1 MLWAPTATSVAL
13 GLTTAMLDALAD
25 FIVEL
30 FQRQAER
37 LQAPR
42 LVAVLLL
49 SIPGLVCAQSNGVQ
63 DNVVL
68 RWNQAA
74 LDAIVISRTAPVIA
88 ARALAIMHTCMY
100 DSWVAYDDNARS
112 AMSAVSPR
120 RPSAERTAA
129 NRERAISF
137 AAYRA
142 LADLFQGQK
151 ATLLDPLMSELGMDA
166 SDSSV
171 DITTPSG
178 VGNASC
184 AAVLASRHNDGSNQ
198 LGDKHSGAYSDYTG
212 YTPANR
218 AGILRD
224 PNRWQPLIIGGVS
237 QSWQLPHWG
246 LVTPFALTSGSQF
259 RSRIFSG
266 APYLYPSE
274 AYWKQAFD
282 VVELSARLG
291 DNEKVIAEFWADG
304 AGTVTPPGHWNAIAQ
319 AVSRRDHYSEEQD
332 VKLFFV
338 LNNALLDAGIAAWD
352 AKRFADSIRP
362 VTVIRSLMGNR
373 RIRAWAGPGLGIGF
387 IECKDF
393 RSFLPTPAFAGFVS
407 GHSAFSAA
415 AAEVLKRFTGSD
427 DFGQSITVAPGSS
440 LIEPGLTPAVPVTLH
455 WTTFTEAADQAGMSR
470 RYAGIHFETDDVAGR
485 ALGRLAAGE
494 VWKKS
499 MTYVEL
505 K

>member
-184 AAVLASRHNDGSNQ
+184 AA
-198 LGDKHSGAYSDYTG
+198 
-212 YTPANR
+212 
-218 AGILRD
+218 
-224 PNRWQPLIIGGVS
+224 
-237 QSWQLPHWG
+237 
-246 LVTPFALTSGSQF
+246 
-259 RSRIFSG
+259 
-266 APYLYPSE
+266 
-274 AYWKQAFD
+274 
-282 VVELSARLG
+282 
-291 DNEKVIAEFWADG
+291 
-304 AGTVTPPGHWNAIAQ
+304 
-319 AVSRRDHYSEEQD
+319 
-332 VKLFFV
+332 
-338 LNNALLDAGIAAWD
+338 
-352 AKRFADSIRP
+352 
-362 VTVIRSLMGNR
+362 
-373 RIRAWAGPGLGIGF
+373 GP
-387 IECKDF
+387 E
-393 RSFLPTPAFAGFVS
+393 
-407 GHSAFSAA
+407 
-415 AAEVLKRFTGSD
+415 
-427 DFGQSITVAPGSS
+427 
-440 LIEPGLTPAVPVTLH
+440 
-455 WTTFTEAADQAGMSR
+455 
-470 RYAGIHFETDDVAGR
+470 
-485 ALGRLAAGE
+485 
-494 VWKKS
+494 
-499 MTYVEL
+499 
-505 K
+505 